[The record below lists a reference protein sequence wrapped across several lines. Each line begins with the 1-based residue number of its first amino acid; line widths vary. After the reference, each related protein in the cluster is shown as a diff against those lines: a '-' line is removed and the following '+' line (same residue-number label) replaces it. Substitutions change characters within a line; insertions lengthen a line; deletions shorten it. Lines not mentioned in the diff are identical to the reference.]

1 MSRDLKLLER
11 HFRHWRQEGLVTA
24 ELESALRKSSGVLE
38 QRSTNSVVRTALAG
52 LGGGLLLAGLI
63 LIVAENWDALHRAVK
78 LGAWGVLQAVFLLA
92 AYHHGRVWPDR
103 PGLAEALSFV
113 ASGWMLGGIALVS
126 QTYQLDSR
134 PPNGIWLWLALVLPA
149 VWLLRRQA
157 VATVLFVALVAGF
170 GLEAGQ
176 ADSLFYANR
185 LEGPWIWIAVPLLAA
200 VLVSWLP
207 TPAPFLREWTGVWTF
222 VAANFFLLV
231 FGASKELDRSDLG
244 RGWWLAGAGI
254 LLSLALPERCLP
266 RAWDAL
272 TSRLLVCVTFL
283 PWILLGA
290 RYDATTIKDHLAVGL
305 SWIAQLVIAV
315 LVIRAGARRGAESW
329 VNLGYLALLGGI
341 VTRYFD
347 FFGDYLQGGTALA
360 LTGGLLLF
368 ILYALER
375 SRRRTLLREVR
386 S

>member
-1 MSRDLKLLER
+1 MSRDLRLLER
-11 HFRHWRQEGLVTA
+11 HFRHWRQEGLITA
-24 ELESALRKSSGVLE
+24 ELESALRKSSGELE
-38 QRSTNSVVRTALAG
+38 QRSTSSVVRTALAG

-63 LIVAENWDALHRAVK
+63 LIVAENWEALHRAVK
-78 LGAWGVLQAVFLLA
+78 LGAWAVLQVALLLA
-92 AYHHGRVWPDR
+92 AYHLGRFWPDR

-113 ASGWMLGGIALVS
+113 AGGWMLGGIALVS
-126 QTYQLDSR
+126 QIYQLDSR

-149 VWLLRRQA
+149 AWLLKRQA
-157 VATVLFVALVAGF
+157 VAAVLFVALVAGF

-176 ADSLFYANR
+176 ADSLFHASHP
-185 LEGPWIWIAVPLLAA
+185 EGPWIWLGVLLLAA

-207 TPAPFLREWTGVWTF
+207 TPAPFLRDWTGVWTF

-231 FGASKELDRSDLG
+231 FGASQELDRSDLG

-254 LLSLALPERCLP
+254 LLSLALPERCLSH
-266 RAWDAL
+266 AWDAL
-272 TSRLLVCVTFL
+272 TSRLLVFVTFL

-290 RYDATTIKDHLAVGL
+290 RYDADTVKDHLALGL

-329 VNLGYLALLGGI
+329 VNLGYLALLVGI
-341 VTRYFD
+341 LTRYFD

-360 LTGGLLLF
+360 LTGCLLLF
-368 ILYALER
+368 ILYALEK
-375 SRRRTLLREVR
+375 SRRRTLLREVP
-386 S
+386 